1 MKQYIDLG
9 KRILEEGVWV
19 ENERTGV
26 RCLTVINADLEYD
39 VGRGKF
45 PLVTTRKAPWKLAIA
60 ELLGYLR
67 GYTNAQDFA
76 DLGAP
81 TWFANAN
88 ENEAWLKNP
97 ARKGENDMGFVYGAI
112 ARNWP
117 EAVEINELSYKLWQQ
132 KPYRSINL
140 IKQVVNN
147 LSAGI
152 DSRGE
157 IITYWNPGM
166 FTLGCLRP
174 CLHSFQF
181 SILDGTLYMNATQR
195 SGDIPLG
202 VTANSVSCY
211 VFLALMAQITG
222 LKAGK
227 VYHKIVNA
235 HVYENQ
241 LELFK
246 EQLTRTPYAHPTL
259 IINPKIK
266 TLEDIETWVTT
277 DDFELRGYE
286 HHPAIKYP
294 FTV

>member
-39 VGRGKF
+39 VGKGKF

-97 ARKGENDMGFVYGAI
+97 VRKGENDMGLVYGAT
-112 ARNWP
+112 ARSWP
-117 EAVEINELSYKLWQQ
+117 VRQTNDT
-132 KPYRSINL
+132 RNL
-140 IKQVVNN
+140 IADVVSD
-147 LSAGI
+147 LSKGV
-152 DSRGE
+152 DNRGE

-166 FTLGCLRP
+166 FHLGCLRP

-195 SGDIPLG
+195 SADIPLG
-202 VTANSVSCY
+202 LTANSPSCY

-235 HVYENQ
+235 HIYENQ

-246 EQLTRTPYAHPTL
+246 EQLSRTPFAHPTL

>member
-88 ENEAWLKNP
+88 KNEAWLKNP
-97 ARKGENDMGFVYGAI
+97 VRKGENDMGLVYGAV

-117 EAVEINELSYKLWQQ
+117 LVHAPYSDEPQ
-132 KPYRSINL
+132 KVNL
-140 IKQVVNN
+140 IRQVVDN

-157 IITYWNPGM
+157 IITYWNPTM
-166 FTLGCLRP
+166 FSQGCLRP

-181 SILDGTLYMNATQR
+181 SILDGTLYLNATQR

-202 VTANSVSCY
+202 VVANATQCY

-222 LKAGK
+222 LKPGK

-235 HVYENQ
+235 HIYENQ

-246 EQLTRTPYAHPTL
+246 EQLSRTPFTHPTL